1 MKIQESRP
9 DPKNYVGLSEKK
21 QITDNDA
28 IKIIKEPYQISQVIA
43 IQKFYIN
50 KKIYS
55 SKI

>member
-1 MKIQESRP
+1 M
-9 DPKNYVGLSEKK
+9 GLSEKK